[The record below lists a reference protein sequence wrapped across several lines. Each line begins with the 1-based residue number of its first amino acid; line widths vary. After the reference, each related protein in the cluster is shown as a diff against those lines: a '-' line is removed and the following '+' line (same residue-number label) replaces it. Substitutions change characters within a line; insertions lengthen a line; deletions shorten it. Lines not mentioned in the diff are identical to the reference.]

1 METLRTKIQYLFL
14 LMAAV
19 TLFSCSSDDDENENV
34 IEDNGTVVDGNGTA
48 PAGYAWADMAG
59 SYAGWTSASFAYSP
73 DPMVTDG
80 EKLDITVNGDGT
92 ADITLTSSQWGG
104 MTVSSATVREAD
116 GTFALNGE
124 GTAVLGMA
132 GREPKEYACIVSGTF
147 ARDFKSCAVVFTLPA
162 VMGGLNITFTNGSA
176 PGAE

>member
-34 IEDNGTVVDGNGTA
+34 IEDNGTA

-73 DPMVTDG
+73 DPMVADG
-80 EKLDITVNGDGT
+80 EKLDITVNEDGT

-147 ARDFKSCAVVFTLPA
+147 ARDLKSCAVVFTLPA